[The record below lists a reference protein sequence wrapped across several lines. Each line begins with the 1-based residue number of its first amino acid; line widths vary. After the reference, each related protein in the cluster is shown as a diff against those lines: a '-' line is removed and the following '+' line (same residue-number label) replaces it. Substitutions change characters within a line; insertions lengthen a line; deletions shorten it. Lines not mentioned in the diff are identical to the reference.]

1 MLLRKEAV
9 KKVPEEKQ
17 DKKSPLATRKR
28 RRMDFED
35 EKSKFRAISEEVDGQ
50 KIRRLRG
57 YPILFDTPGRP
68 YRGSPWIEKIDK
80 KALEG
85 VDFSRLVLLLD
96 HETTWALGRV
106 GKNMT
111 ATVDDTGLFIDVTL
125 RDTWLDDYVFDRV
138 QSEIIDGMS
147 FWFDSKSL
155 IASDWTNKIDVV
167 LKINEVYE
175 VSILVFPAYEET
187 VIITDQAEENGQE
200 DNEAIKTAL
209 VNLIEE
215 L

>member
-1 MLLRKEAV
+1 M
-9 KKVPEEKQ
+9 EKQ
-17 DKKSPLATRKR
+17 TKNKKSPLAVRSRKR
-28 RRMDFED
+28 MGFEAD
-35 EKSKFRAISEEVDGQ
+35 QSRFRAITEEVDGQ
-50 KIRRLRG
+50 KVRRLRG

-68 YRGSPWIEKIDK
+68 WRGSQWVEKVDK

-85 VDFSRLVLLLD
+85 VDFSKLVLLLD
-96 HETTWALGRV
+96 HNTAWVLGRV

-111 ATVDDTGLFIDVTL
+111 ATVDDIGLFVDCTL
-125 RDTWLDDYVFDRV
+125 RDTWLDDYAFDRV

-147 FWFDSKSL
+147 FWFDPKA
-155 IASDWTNKIDVV
+155 IVASDWTNKVDVI

-187 VIITDQAEENGQE
+187 VIIADEPEEPDPGNDANPE
-200 DNEAIKTAL
+200 EEAKKLAL
-209 VNLIEE
+209 INLIEA